1 MPFQHQCF
9 VTVTVTVVV
18 CVFPPPFPVT
28 VIVDVPSAAL
38 LPAAIV
44 IVEVPEPGAAT
55 VAGLKLT
62 VTPRGWPE
70 ADSAIDEL
78 KPFNAVVVIVEV
90 PEVRRATVTALGEAL
105 MLKSAPAVNTVRET
119 AVVCVTPA
127 PVPVTVIV

>member
-1 MPFQHQCF
+1 M
-9 VTVTVTVVV
+9 VV

-90 PEVRRATVTALGEAL
+90 PEVRRATVTALEAL
-105 MLKSAPAVNTVRET
+105 MLKSAPAVDTVRET
-119 AVVCVTPA
+119 VVVCVTPP